1 MNSTKNRNLSRIR
14 KFFLTLQGYSDN
26 FNDLP
31 VQKQFLQS
39 KTILPEVFKHEA
51 K

>member
-1 MNSTKNRNLSRIR
+1 MNSTKNRNLSRVR
-14 KFFLTLQGYSDN
+14 KFFLTLQGYRDN

-31 VQKQFLQS
+31 VQS
-39 KTILPEVFKHEA
+39 KTMLPEVFKHEA